1 MFQSTQKSFL
11 NYFRGWDA
19 PNIVNECI
27 NTIHKSNKY
36 HYCHPTSEGKIL
48 KTFYFKK
55 RNPQTISRFK
65 TKYDVLPNY
74 TLFNDNKL

>member
-36 HYCHPTSEGKIL
+36 TRIIIVIQLQKVKSSKHFISKKEILRQLVASKHCTCTS
-48 KTFYFKK
+48 
-55 RNPQTISRFK
+55 
-65 TKYDVLPNY
+65 
-74 TLFNDNKL
+74 KLHVI

>member
-11 NYFRGWDA
+11 NYFRGWEA

-36 HYCHPTSEGKIL
+36 TCIIIVIQLQKVKSS
-48 KTFYFKK
+48 TFYFKK
-55 RNPQTISRFK
+55 RNPQ
-65 TKYDVLPNY
+65 
-74 TLFNDNKL
+74 DN